1 MVALHGFR
9 MISKEELSD
18 LKQEKKSSLYN
29 LEKEYLQYIFL
40 NAISK
45 YGDSIVFKGGTC
57 LRLCY
62 GLDRA
67 SEDLDFSTIL
77 GVSKLKE
84 IVNECMKSFALLGI
98 EHFSLSEKELE
109 GNIRFEI
116 KFKGPLYNGNLN
128 SANNLKIDFNKKKVF
143 FKNAKV
149 VSQMFSD
156 VPMFTLAILSEKEIL
171 AEKIRAMANR
181 KQARDLYDIWILI
194 NKGVEIDRELIK
206 KKLKEEKVNIKK
218 LSLVS
223 KESYENDLKKL
234 LNYIPDYEQ
243 VEKEVLQFLERL
255 K

>member
-62 GLDRA
+62 GLERA